1 VGAAISPDQHNV
13 TTRDLWEDYRR
24 HDKMAEDRHEIWTFY
39 VARPLSFPV
48 TALCLRL
55 GVSANQATAL
65 SVPVF
70 AAGALLLAFG
80 SWGAAVA
87 GALLIN
93 AWLVIDCVDGNIA
106 RYRRTASSFG
116 GFADAISGYV
126 VLGTVCFSAGIGA
139 FVWPSNTLA
148 GQWLGWG
155 SEDLAF
161 ALIAGAWASLAS
173 LWIRL
178 VYQKWTNTFPTA
190 GEGRHDLMPSE
201 GSGAPSLLA
210 RTARFGNN
218 LLNISGL
225 LLPLLLVAVLLRALD
240 LFVVVSALGNTGILV
255 LALRKILRASAPR

>member
-1 VGAAISPDQHNV
+1 MGAAATPDRRNV
-13 TTRDLWEDYRR
+13 TTRDLWEDYRQ

-39 VARPLSFPV
+39 VARPISFPL

-55 GVSANQATAL
+55 GISANSATAL

-70 AAGALLLAFG
+70 AAGALFLAFG
-80 SWGAAVA
+80 SPGAALL

-106 RYRRTASSFG
+106 RYTRTTSAFG
-116 GFADAISGYV
+116 GFADAVSGYV
-126 VLGTVCFSAGIGA
+126 VLGTVCFSAGLGA
-139 FVWPSNTLA
+139 FAEPSQTLA

-155 SEDLAF
+155 RADMVF
-161 ALIAGAWASLAS
+161 TIVAGAWASLAA

-178 VYQKWTNTFPTA
+178 VYQKWSNTFPNA
-190 GEGRHDLMPSE
+190 GGRHDLMPSE
-201 GSGAPSLLA
+201 EGSAPSLLT

-225 LLPLLLVAVLLRALD
+225 LLPLLLLAVLLGALD
-240 LFVVVSALGNTGILV
+240 VFVAVAALGNTGILV
-255 LALRKILRASAPR
+255 LALRKILNTSALR